1 MYSDLAREFRPTGR
15 PGRSVR
21 CIRPSHSLSSIAL
34 VLRNFLGGSSRCV
47 SSVCRFIRLAAIERC
62 REKIGGRFGHI
73 DGSSSARLARRKE
86 KKTIL
91 SFHPPVDSRRLLA
104 TVEARLLVLPLG
116 RKSANWIIRGRKLAR
131 GKESGMEVYF
141 RYARGRSRDS
151 SRPEYPP
158 RQVGLS
164 HSCFVAN

>member
-21 CIRPSHSLSSIAL
+21 CIRPPHSLSSIAL

-47 SSVCRFIRLAAIERC
+47 SSVCRFIRLAAIEMS
-62 REKIGGRFGHI
+62 RE
-73 DGSSSARLARRKE
+73 DRREIRAYRWLIQRAAGKE
-86 KKTIL
+86 ERKKTIL

-158 RQVGLS
+158 RQVALS